1 VIYFLVSVLP
11 VLPVLNELLVHI
23 SITHKELLF
32 SIMPIT
38 ALTISSITLCP
49 SSPMLMVRSPISWY
63 SSQWSHLYLMFLQ
76 ATFYE
81 SKGMGKGE
89 KYTVSYGKGSG
100 TQRMAYSSRTIVIS
114 IVDDDNKVKEAVSA
128 IKQAASTGTS
138 SGGIVTVSSIDEL
151 TVI

>member
-1 VIYFLVSVLP
+1 MAMKRIEAFIASEKTPYVL
-11 VLPVLNELLVHI
+11 
-23 SITHKELLF
+23 S
-32 SIMPIT
+32 
-38 ALTISSITLCP
+38 ALETLG
-49 SSPMLMVRSPISWY
+49 
-63 SSQWSHLYLMFLQ
+63 LQ

-114 IVDDDNKVKEAVSA
+114 IVDDDDNNNKVKEAVSA

-138 SGGIVTVSSIDEL
+138 SGGIVTVSSVDEL